1 MSKSSQWQ
9 SLNRPSAAQATAAP
23 IGFIVPSLLR
33 TCMPGIVLEIQQ
45 KLDNSNMTRRG
56 TCGIN
61 LLGTLVTRYAGRFF
75 KKCCVIVYDLFS
87 YLKQCGL
94 IVTALIDSP
103 GKYFVLCLKSKVLKD
118 LRMVVSFLFKSVTGT
133 GFSALQ

>member
-1 MSKSSQWQ
+1 MTSQCQ
-9 SLNRPSAAQATAAP
+9 RAVSDSLNRPSAAQATAAP

-61 LLGTLVTRYAGRFF
+61 LLGTLVTRYAGRF
-75 KKCCVIVYDLFS
+75 
-87 YLKQCGL
+87 
-94 IVTALIDSP
+94 
-103 GKYFVLCLKSKVLKD
+103 
-118 LRMVVSFLFKSVTGT
+118 
-133 GFSALQ
+133 